1 MKRALGLILFSVLIL
16 VMGSSGDVRA
26 AGVPESRLERLS
38 RGVSIT
44 RWFWL
49 DDSGN
54 SEHFAG
60 YINDAQL
67 AEIRATGFQHVRLVI
82 EPRLLLNE
90 SSPEQLDPRVLGHL
104 RTAIDRLLNQ
114 DLAVIVDVHAWEAW
128 LNNERLTDPDLQVA
142 YASMW
147 GALARELS
155 TTDPEMVYLEV
166 MNEPAPDDP
175 SIWQPILERFVQAI
189 RTSAPEHTI
198 IVGGAY
204 WNSID
209 GLLLLTS
216 LADTNLVY
224 NFHFYEPMVFTHQG
238 AGWLEPFDELANVPY
253 PSAGRCSE
261 VRPTTSEW
269 LNAEINTYCAEEPWH
284 GERIAARIREAA
296 DWAVRYGVPLT
307 ANEFGVY
314 PATSNPE
321 DRLDWIREVRRAL
334 EKSGIGW
341 TVWGYDDIFG
351 LGYLPEAPGMDIRTL
366 AALGMVLPSGEQSN
380 TVPDARYARLT
391 QGVALTR
398 WFTYSPEATP
408 AHWESYTT
416 DDRLREL
423 REAGFNHVRLPIAP
437 EELFDPN
444 DPATP
449 EGEQISYIRTA
460 IERLV
465 AADLA
470 VLVDVH
476 PWSFEWQ
483 RQLEDAVFVQQF
495 GQFWQSLATILADT
509 DPEMVFLE
517 VLNEPRVEN
526 WWAIQEELIG
536 IIRSAAPNHTI
547 IVGANDW
554 NSPLV
559 LSTMTPYTEPNLIY
573 NFHFYS
579 PFLFTHQGAAF
590 NEFVAPFYGLPYPST
605 EGRCGELPD
614 FWSEDRNWAAQ
625 DYCGDNGYDRTAM
638 QVEILPAIS
647 WARRHGLRLMSN
659 EFGVLDLVAPSPDRE
674 QWFYDLRTLLETHEI
689 GWTVWDLEGGFG
701 LGYNDEQPY
710 MNPGVLEALGLERP
724 QRDFWWE

>member
-1 MKRALGLILFSVLIL
+1 MKRIVSLILFSML
-16 VMGSSGDVRA
+16 VFALGSSGHVRA
-26 AGVPESRLERLS
+26 AGVPESRLDRLS
-38 RGVSIT
+38 RGVSLT

-49 DDSGN
+49 DDASN
-54 SEHFAG
+54 RDHYAS
-60 YINDAQL
+60 YISDAQL

-82 EPRLLLNE
+82 EPRTLLNE
-90 SSPEQLDPRVLGHL
+90 AAPDQLDPRVIGYL
-104 RTAIDRLLNQ
+104 RTAIDRLLAQ

-128 LNNERLTDPDLQVA
+128 LNNERITEPALQAA

-147 GALARELS
+147 GALARELAD
-155 TTDPEMVYLEV
+155 TNPEMVYLEV

-189 RTSAPEHTI
+189 RASAPAHTI

-209 GLLLLTS
+209 GLLLLTP
-216 LADTNLVY
+216 LADANLVY

-238 AGWLEPFDELANVPY
+238 AGWLEPFDQLANVPY
-253 PSAGRCSE
+253 PSADRCGE
-261 VRPTTSEW
+261 VGQTTSEW
-269 LNAEINTYCAEEPWH
+269 LNAEINTYCTTAPWD
-284 GERIAARIREAA
+284 GERIHARIGEAA
-296 DWAVRYGVPLT
+296 AWAARYGVPLT

-334 EKSGIGW
+334 EQFGIGW

-351 LGYLPEAPGMDIRTL
+351 LGYLPESPAMDIPTL
-366 AALGMVLPSGEQSN
+366 AALGLVLPIGEPRN
-380 TVPDARYARLT
+380 TVPDSRYARLT

-398 WFTYSPEATP
+398 WFTYSPEASPT
-408 AHWESYTT
+408 HWESYTT
-416 DDRLREL
+416 DDHLWEL
-423 REAGFNHVRLPIAP
+423 REARFNHVRLPIAP

-449 EGEQISYIRTA
+449 NGEQLPYIRTA

-470 VLVDVH
+470 VIVDVH

-483 RQLEDAVFVQQF
+483 GQLEDADFVQRF
-495 GQFWQSLATILADT
+495 GQFWKALATTLADT

-526 WWAIQEELIG
+526 WWETQETLIG
-536 IIRSAAPNHTI
+536 IIRAAAPNHTL
-547 IVGANDW
+547 IVGASDW
-554 NSPLV
+554 NSPLL
-559 LSTMTPYTEPNLIY
+559 LSTMTPYAEPNLIY

-605 EGRCGELPD
+605 EGRCGTLPD
-614 FWSEDRNWAAQ
+614 FWSDERNWAAG
-625 DYCGDNGYDRTAM
+625 DYCGASGYDQTAM
-638 QVEILPAIS
+638 QAEILPAVS
-647 WARRHGLRLMSN
+647 WARQHGLRLMMN
-659 EFGVLDLVAPSPDRE
+659 EFGVLDLVAPSADRE
-674 QWFYDLRTLLETHEI
+674 QWFYDVRTLLELHGV

-724 QRDFWWE
+724 RRDFWWD